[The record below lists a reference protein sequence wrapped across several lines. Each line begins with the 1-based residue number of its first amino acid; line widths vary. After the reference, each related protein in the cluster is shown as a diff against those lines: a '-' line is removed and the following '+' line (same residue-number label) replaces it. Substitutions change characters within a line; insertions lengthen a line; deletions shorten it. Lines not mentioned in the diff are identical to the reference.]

1 MELLE
6 KIEIILAKYDELEKA
21 IGELDEMCDKISEEQ
36 SDTDKLLSDY
46 YHIIENEELS
56 DTAMVK
62 ICKQIHDVRK
72 LRREYDFKNTVK
84 STYKKNKNKLI
95 IAPKSTRAMFKN
107 SINQAVKDFPTDY
120 HFRVLSEEQ
129 VKDIIEERDKTE
141 QMLEEIEKKEL
152 PVKEIAKK
160 YGVSVPLVYYYAR
173 KIKKKEEND
182 RDSE

>member
-1 MELLE
+1 MELLD
-6 KIEIILAKYDELEKA
+6 KIHSVLQKYDELEKE
-21 IGELDEMCDKISEEQ
+21 IEELDKMCDKVPEEQ
-36 SDTDKLLSDY
+36 SNIDKLLSDY

-62 ICKQIHDVRK
+62 ICKQVHDARK
-72 LRREYDFKNTVK
+72 LRREYDFKNTLIT
-84 STYKKNKNKLI
+84 TYKKNKNKLMI
-95 IAPKSTRAMFKN
+95 SPRATRGMFRN
-107 SINQAVKDFPTDY
+107 SLSQAVKDFPTNY
-120 HFRVLSEEQ
+120 NFRVLSEDQ

-141 QMLEEIEKKEL
+141 QMLAEIEKKEL

-182 RDSE
+182 RDS